1 MLPGQEQLPEE
12 KKSVDKKL
20 GKPDQDS
27 PDATAFLDGDE
38 EQKSDA
44 VSE

>member
-12 KKSVDKKL
+12 KKSEGKKI
-20 GKPDQDS
+20 GKKDQDS
-27 PDATAFLDGDE
+27 PDPTAFLDGDE